1 MSSLDTHLSRLPPHI
16 HPFDLLKLAHAI
28 ARETYLDPI
37 PCLHTVRNHIPH
49 ETGPRLALCIALLGI
64 IAKHA
69 RVDCTHDLQVLW
81 QKELKSQG
89 TMRERMVVQNALVH
103 ACAINEHLRHIAT
116 HMVLLSHPNV
126 CLFTKLVMLRERKGM
141 YDIKQVWKLAQSIKT
156 NSLIA
161 NAVMSEIGVVLLAR
175 WEELIKIPKLLKTV
189 LSQTDMLGEAGQN
202 LKEVFTTEFGSWEE
216 YCERNHIVL

>member
-1 MSSLDTHLSRLPPHI
+1 
-16 HPFDLLKLAHAI
+16 
-28 ARETYLDPI
+28 
-37 PCLHTVRNHIPH
+37 
-49 ETGPRLALCIALLGI
+49 
-64 IAKHA
+64 
-69 RVDCTHDLQVLW
+69 
-81 QKELKSQG
+81 
-89 TMRERMVVQNALVH
+89 
-103 ACAINEHLRHIAT
+103 
-116 HMVLLSHPNV
+116 
-126 CLFTKLVMLRERKGM
+126 M